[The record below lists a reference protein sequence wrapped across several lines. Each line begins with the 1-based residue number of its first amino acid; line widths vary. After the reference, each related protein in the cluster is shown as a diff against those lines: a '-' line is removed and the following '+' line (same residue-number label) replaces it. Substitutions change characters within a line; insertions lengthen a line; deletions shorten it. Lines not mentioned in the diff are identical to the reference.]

1 VKQEVSGARVVQRRD
16 AEAFMEGDEFALKY
30 VHSDRLVFAFSTLPS
45 GGRSA
50 ADPGHEG
57 ADEVVYVVRGQILIS
72 IGDEGEFIHLE
83 QGDAALIEESVPHTV
98 YNPGPE
104 QAEMTWSTAPTLG
117 RAARLP
123 EG

>member
-1 VKQEVSGARVVQRRD
+1 MKQEVVGARVVHRGD

-30 VHSDRLVFAFSTLPS
+30 VHTDRLVFAYSTLPP

-50 ADPGHEG
+50 RDPGHEG
-57 ADEVVYVVRGQILIS
+57 ADEVVYLIRGQILIS
-72 IGDEGEFIHLE
+72 IGDEGNFIHLE
-83 QGDAALIEESVPHTV
+83 QGDAALIEESVPHIV

-117 RAARLP
+117 RPDRLP